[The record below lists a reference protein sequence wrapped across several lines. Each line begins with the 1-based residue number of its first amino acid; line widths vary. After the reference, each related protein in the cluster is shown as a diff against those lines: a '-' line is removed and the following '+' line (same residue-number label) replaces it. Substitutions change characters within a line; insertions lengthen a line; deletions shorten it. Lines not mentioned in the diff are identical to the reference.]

1 MPFKTQARVGCA
13 SWKATPPRACS
24 PHRQRGPFWT
34 PIRGHSSTPFDTDGG
49 APQLVR
55 IVARRADAVTDF
67 GDARLWSETTRID
80 LRVAEVPAPRP
91 GDRIEID
98 GDAFLIQ
105 GEPVRDRERLVW
117 TVDLRPA

>member
-1 MPFKTQARVGCA
+1 MNAFAAVVDLLFTDQNIGRDGIYIA
-13 SWKATPPRACS
+13 
-24 PHRQRGPFWT
+24 
-34 PIRGHSSTPFDTDGG
+34 DGG
-49 APQLVR
+49 APILVR
-55 IVARRADAVTDF
+55 VVSRQADAITDF
-67 GDARLWSETTRID
+67 GDARIWSETTRVD

-98 GDAFLIQ
+98 GEAFLIQ

>member
-1 MPFKTQARVGCA
+1 MNAFAVAMDALFADGNIGRDVVYIA
-13 SWKATPPRACS
+13 E
-24 PHRQRGPFWT
+24 
-34 PIRGHSSTPFDTDGG
+34 GG

-55 IVARRADAVTDF
+55 VVTRRADDITSF
-67 GDARLWSETTRID
+67 GDARLWSETTRVD
-80 LRVAEVPAPRP
+80 LRVAEVANPRP

-98 GDAFLIQ
+98 GEAFNIQ

>member
-1 MPFKTQARVGCA
+1 MSAFAAAVGA
-13 SWKATPPRACS
+13 LFADLNIGRDA
-24 PHRQRGPFWT
+24 
-34 PIRGHSSTPFDTDGG
+34 IYIADGG
-49 APQLVR
+49 TPVLVR
-55 IVARRADAVTDF
+55 VVSRRADALTDF

-80 LRVAEVPAPRP
+80 LRVAGVANPRP

>member
-1 MPFKTQARVGCA
+1 MTAFAAIVDALFSDPNIGREAVYT
-13 SWKATPPRACS
+13 S
-24 PHRQRGPFWT
+24 
-34 PIRGHSSTPFDTDGG
+34 DGG
-49 APQLVR
+49 APTLVR
-55 IVARRADAVTDF
+55 IVSRQADAITDF

-80 LRVAEVPAPRP
+80 LRVDDVANPRP

-98 GDAFLIQ
+98 GEAFLFQ